1 MVYFDLNYKYILQE
15 NHNIL
20 CFFEGGTFMKR
31 NSFLALL
38 LCVLFVALGTG
49 CSTQTPA
56 TGTDAAKKT
65 TKSVQLAN
73 PVKTYDSL
81 AKAEKAAGF
90 KFTVPEGVNIDG
102 ADYAQYYWSTINNDL
117 IEVRYGGEG
126 DEVCYMRKAPASAAD
141 DDEADISG
149 DYNVYDVKKEVEFT
163 LEDGREV
170 DVDLKGDKTGKFY
183 LAIWDMKGAKDNG
196 IWNYAI
202 GVRGMDEQDLLELV
216 KMVE

>member
-1 MVYFDLNYKYILQE
+1 
-15 NHNIL
+15 
-20 CFFEGGTFMKR
+20 MKR

-38 LCVLFVALGTG
+38 LCVLFVAVGTG
-49 CSTQTPA
+49 CSMQKPGSQTDV
-56 TGTDAAKKT
+56 TKVQKT
-65 TKSVQLAN
+65 TKSAQIAN

-90 KFTVPEGVNIDG
+90 TFTVPEGVNVKG
-102 ADYAQYYWSTINNDL
+102 ADYAQYYWSTITENL

-141 DDEADISG
+141 DDDVDISG
-149 DYNVYDVKKEVEFT
+149 DYNVYDTVKEVEFT

-170 DVDLKGDKTGKFY
+170 EVTLKGKDKKFY
-183 LAIWDMKGAKDNG
+183 VANWQLKGVKDNG
-196 IWNYAI
+196 VWNYAI
-202 GVRGMDEQDLLELV
+202 GVRGIPEQDLLELV

>member
-1 MVYFDLNYKYILQE
+1 
-15 NHNIL
+15 
-20 CFFEGGTFMKR
+20 MKR
-31 NSFLALL
+31 NSILALL
-38 LCVLFVALGTG
+38 LCVLFVAVGTG
-49 CSTQTPA
+49 CSMQKPATQTDA
-56 TGTDAAKKT
+56 TKAQKT
-65 TKSVQLAN
+65 TKSVQIAN

-90 KFTVPEGVNIDG
+90 TFTVPEGVNVKG
-102 ADYAQYYWSTINNDL
+102 ADYAQYYWSTINENL

-141 DDEADISG
+141 DDDVDISG
-149 DYNVYDVKKEVEFT
+149 DYNVYDTVKEVEFT

-170 DVDLKGDKTGKFY
+170 EVTLKGKDKKFY
-183 LAIWDMKGAKDNG
+183 VANWQLKGVKDNG

-202 GVRGMDEQDLLELV
+202 GVRGIPEQDLLELV

>member
-1 MVYFDLNYKYILQE
+1 
-15 NHNIL
+15 
-20 CFFEGGTFMKR
+20 MKR

-38 LCVLFVALGTG
+38 LCALFLVVGTG
-49 CSTQTPA
+49 CSSQNSGTQN
-56 TGTDAAKKT
+56 GAAQKT
-65 TKSVQLAN
+65 TKSAQRAN

-90 KFTVPEGVNIDG
+90 KFTVPEGVNVNG

-126 DEVCYMRKAPASAAD
+126 DEVCYMRTAGVSKGDKAG
-141 DDEADISG
+141 EVTDISG
-149 DYNVYDVKKEVEFT
+149 DYNVYDKVKEVDIT
-163 LEDGREV
+163 LEDGREATV
-170 DVDLKGDKTGKFY
+170 TLKGQKNKFY
-183 LAIWDMKGAKDNG
+183 LALWQLKGAKDNG

-202 GVRGMDEQDLLELV
+202 GIRGVPEQDLLELV

>member
-1 MVYFDLNYKYILQE
+1 
-15 NHNIL
+15 
-20 CFFEGGTFMKR
+20 MKR

-38 LCVLFVALGTG
+38 LCVLLTVLFTG
-49 CSTQTPA
+49 CTKQNANGQSDA
-56 TGTDAAKKT
+56 TKEAAAGNA
-65 TKSVQLAN
+65 QIAN

-90 KFTVPEGVNIDG
+90 TFTVPEGVNLDG
-102 ADYAQYYWSTINNDL
+102 ADYAQYYWSTINETL

-141 DDEADISG
+141 DDDVDISG
-149 DYNVYDVKKEVEFT
+149 DYNVYDTVKEVEYT

-170 DVDLKGDKTGKFY
+170 EVTLKGKDKKFY
-183 LAIWDMKGAKDNG
+183 VANWQLKGVKDNG
-196 IWNYAI
+196 VWNYAI
-202 GVRGMDEQDLLELV
+202 GVRGIPEQDLLELV

>member
-1 MVYFDLNYKYILQE
+1 
-15 NHNIL
+15 
-20 CFFEGGTFMKR
+20 MKR
-31 NSFLALL
+31 NSILALL
-38 LCVLFVALGTG
+38 LCVLFVAVGTG
-49 CSTQTPA
+49 CSMQKPATQTDA
-56 TGTDAAKKT
+56 TKAQKT
-65 TKSVQLAN
+65 TKSAQIAN

-90 KFTVPEGVNIDG
+90 TFTVPEGVNVKG
-102 ADYAQYYWSTINNDL
+102 ADYAQYYWSTINENL

-141 DDEADISG
+141 DDDVDISG
-149 DYNVYDVKKEVEFT
+149 DYNVYDTVKEVEFT

-170 DVDLKGDKTGKFY
+170 EVTLKGKDKKFY
-183 LAIWDMKGAKDNG
+183 VASWQLKGVKDNG

-202 GVRGMDEQDLLELV
+202 GVRGIPEQDLLELV

>member
-1 MVYFDLNYKYILQE
+1 MVYFHLNYKYNFKE

-38 LCVLFVALGTG
+38 LCALFLVVGTG
-49 CSTQTPA
+49 CSTQKPA
-56 TGTDAAKKT
+56 TPTDAAKKT
-65 TKSVQLAN
+65 TKSAQIAN
-73 PVKTYDSL
+73 PVKTYASL

-90 KFTVPEGVNIDG
+90 KFTVPEGVNVNG
-102 ADYAQYYWSTINNDL
+102 ADYAQYYWSTINGNL
-117 IEVRYGGEG
+117 IEVRYGKEG
-126 DEVCYMRKAPASAAD
+126 NEVCYMRKASAGVTD
-141 DDEADISG
+141 DDDADISG

-170 DVDLKGDKTGKFY
+170 DVDLKGDKNGKFY

-202 GVRGMDEQDLLELV
+202 GVQGMSEQDLLELV

>member
-1 MVYFDLNYKYILQE
+1 
-15 NHNIL
+15 
-20 CFFEGGTFMKR
+20 MKR

-38 LCVLFVALGTG
+38 LCVLFVAVGTG
-49 CSTQTPA
+49 CSMQKPGSQPDA
-56 TGTDAAKKT
+56 TKAQKT
-65 TKSVQLAN
+65 TKSAQIAN

-90 KFTVPEGVNIDG
+90 TFTVPEGVNVKG
-102 ADYAQYYWSTINNDL
+102 ADYAQYYWSTINENL

-141 DDEADISG
+141 DDDVDISG
-149 DYNVYDVKKEVEFT
+149 DYNVYDTVKEVEFT

-170 DVDLKGDKTGKFY
+170 EVTLKGKDKKFY
-183 LAIWDMKGAKDNG
+183 VASWQLKGVKDNG
-196 IWNYAI
+196 VWNYAI
-202 GVRGMDEQDLLELV
+202 GVRGIPEQDLLELV

>member
-1 MVYFDLNYKYILQE
+1 
-15 NHNIL
+15 
-20 CFFEGGTFMKR
+20 MKR
-31 NSFLALL
+31 NSILALL
-38 LCVLFVALGTG
+38 LCVLFVAVGTG
-49 CSTQTPA
+49 CSMQKP
-56 TGTDAAKKT
+56 GSQTDATKAQKT
-65 TKSVQLAN
+65 TKSAQIAN

-90 KFTVPEGVNIDG
+90 TFTVPEGVNVKG
-102 ADYAQYYWSTINNDL
+102 ADYAQYYWSTINENL

-141 DDEADISG
+141 DDDVDISG
-149 DYNVYDVKKEVEFT
+149 DYNVYDTVKEVEFT

-170 DVDLKGDKTGKFY
+170 EVTLKGKDKKFY
-183 LAIWDMKGAKDNG
+183 VANWQLKGVKDNG

-202 GVRGMDEQDLLELV
+202 GVRGIPEQDLLELV

>member
-20 CFFEGGTFMKR
+20 CFFEGGTIMKR

-65 TKSVQLAN
+65 TKSAQLAN

-90 KFTVPEGVNIDG
+90 QFTVPEGVNIDG

-117 IEVRYGGEG
+117 IEVRYGAEG
-126 DEVCYMRKAPASAAD
+126 NEVCYMRKAPASAAD
-141 DDEADISG
+141 DDDVDISG

-170 DVDLKGDKTGKFY
+170 DVDLKGDKNGKFY

-202 GVRGMDEQDLLELV
+202 GVRGMSEQDLLELV

>member
-1 MVYFDLNYKYILQE
+1 
-15 NHNIL
+15 
-20 CFFEGGTFMKR
+20 MKR

-38 LCVLFVALGTG
+38 LCVLFVAVGTG
-49 CSTQTPA
+49 CSMQKPGSQTDV
-56 TGTDAAKKT
+56 TKVQKT
-65 TKSVQLAN
+65 TKSAQIAN

-90 KFTVPEGVNIDG
+90 TFTVPEGVNVNG

-126 DEVCYMRKAPASAAD
+126 DEVCYMRKAGINKGDKAG
-141 DDEADISG
+141 EVTDISG
-149 DYNVYDVKKEVEFT
+149 DYNVYDKVKTVDIT
-163 LEDGREV
+163 LEDGREATV
-170 DVDLKGDKTGKFY
+170 TLKGQKNKFY
-183 LAIWDMKGAKDNG
+183 LALWQLKGAKDNG

-202 GVRGMDEQDLLELV
+202 GVQGMDEQDLLELV